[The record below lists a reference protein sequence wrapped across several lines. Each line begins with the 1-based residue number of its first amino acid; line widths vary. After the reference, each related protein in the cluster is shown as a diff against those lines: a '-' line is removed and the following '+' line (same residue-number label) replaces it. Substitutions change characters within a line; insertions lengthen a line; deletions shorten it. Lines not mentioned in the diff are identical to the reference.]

1 MARAGILAKD
11 AMILQSHRLM
21 TFSRGRF
28 TVRILRRGSQS
39 IYSSS
44 DGKQTITE
52 PIIWAF
58 GAGVAGQ
65 TYVFFRDGAYYQSL
79 VSYYR
84 DILGLGETMG
94 VPEFPHN
101 VEEALGQRMTEED
114 ARLCI
119 GCHTTGAII
128 GGEFNPRDSTPGVG
142 CEACHG
148 PGAQHI
154 AAVQQGMPKGTEI
167 INPGRLA
174 TFELDNFC
182 GSCHRTWEQV
192 QLMRITDI
200 HNVRF
205 QPYRLE
211 KSRCWNAADPRI
223 SCLACHNPHE
233 TVVSKASF
241 YDSKCLACHALKGAK
256 TDSTPPGAACPVSTK
271 NCVTCHMPRYEFPE
285 GHFRFADHDI
295 RVVRPGAPYPG

>member
-1 MARAGILAKD
+1 
-11 AMILQSHRLM
+11 
-21 TFSRGRF
+21 
-28 TVRILRRGSQS
+28 
-39 IYSSS
+39 
-44 DGKQTITE
+44 
-52 PIIWAF
+52 
-58 GAGVAGQ
+58 
-65 TYVFFRDGAYYQSL
+65 
-79 VSYYR
+79 
-84 DILGLGETMG
+84 
-94 VPEFPHN
+94 
-101 VEEALGQRMTEED
+101 
-114 ARLCI
+114 
-119 GCHTTGAII
+119 
-128 GGEFNPRDSTPGVG
+128 
-142 CEACHG
+142 
-148 PGAQHI
+148 
-154 AAVQQGMPKGTEI
+154 
-167 INPGRLA
+167 
-174 TFELDNFC
+174 
-182 GSCHRTWEQV
+182 
-192 QLMRITDI
+192 MRITDI